1 MAVLIAGAS
10 RGIGAE
16 IVTQLRARGDDVTGT
31 SRSGGDII
39 LDVTDP
45 ASVKGMA
52 QAFGDA
58 PLDLLVCNAGI
69 FPDRGMDLDTE
80 FPADMWADVFATHVT
95 GVFLTIQ
102 ALLPNLRA
110 AKGKIA
116 IISSQLGRSQ
126 KASGGSYIYRSTKA
140 AATNLAFNLA
150 SDLKGDSVAVGAYHP
165 GHVRTE
171 LGGDNAP
178 VLPRESAAGLIR
190 QFDALD
196 VSNTGLFVTYEGVP
210 HPA

>member
-39 LDVTDP
+39 IDVTDP

-58 PLDLLVCNAGI
+58 PLDLLVCNARI